1 MNCEMCGRNDEL
13 KTSLI
18 EGVRM
23 NVCQNC
29 SKYGRNVN
37 DIRQPKYNPSSY
49 ASIKPL
55 ESNDEI
61 VSNFAQILKQER
73 NKRNMEQID
82 FAKLLSEKESLLHKM
97 ESGHYIPSL
106 DTAKKIAKILKV
118 KLIESTSES
127 PIENKAKAS
136 GPLTIGDLIKK
147 RK

>member
-1 MNCEMCGRNDEL
+1 MCGRNEGL
-13 KTSLI
+13 KLTII
-18 EGVRM
+18 EKVRM

-29 SKYGRNVN
+29 SKYGKSTN
-37 DIRQPKYNPSSY
+37 DLRQSKYKPSSY

-55 ESNDEI
+55 ESNEEI

-73 NKRNMEQID
+73 KKRNMEQID

-97 ESGHYIPSL
+97 ESGHYVPSL
-106 DTAKKIAKILKV
+106 DTAKKLERILRV
-118 KLIESTSES
+118 RLVEIVSEAS
-127 PIENKAKAS
+127 VEKNTKSS

>member
-1 MNCEMCGRNDEL
+1 MCGRNDEL
-13 KTSLI
+13 KLSLV

-29 SKYGRNVN
+29 SKFGKSTN
-37 DIRQPKYNPSSY
+37 DSKLSKYKPSSY

-55 ESNDEI
+55 ESEDEI
-61 VSNFAQILKQER
+61 ISNFAQILKQER
-73 NKRNMEQID
+73 NKRNMEQSD

-147 RK
+147 KK